1 MVWRARDRGVD
12 AVSYRLKKQS
22 IRWLLLTAIVLPL
35 MGCNTMEGL
44 GKDIQGLGKA
54 LEDSSNK
61 DD

>member
-1 MVWRARDRGVD
+1 M
-12 AVSYRLKKQS
+12 SYGLKKQS
-22 IRWLLLTAIVLPL
+22 IRWLLVMAIALPL